1 MEVLYSGLL
10 LVGLAYLLLMII
22 SGFADGLVPG
32 LDGALDAIGMDTVLG
47 LDGAEATGLGC
58 SVIAVFMA
66 VAGAVGL
73 VATHAGWSLLLVL
86 LVAVA
91 VGMVMARGA
100 AWVLRYVYA
109 GQFTAVHS
117 DQNLIGQT
125 ARVTVA
131 APAGQ
136 TGEAMIETG
145 EVVRHAIREV
155 NGEALERGDQV
166 EIVEIKGHYL
176 MVRRY

>member
-1 MEVLYSGLL
+1 MDVIYTGLL
-10 LVGLAYLLLMII
+10 VVGIAYLLLMII
-22 SGFADGLVPG
+22 GGFAESLVPD
-32 LDGALDAIGMDTVLG
+32 LDGALDAVGLDGILG

-73 VATHAGWSLLLVL
+73 VASHAGWSFILTL
-86 LVAVA
+86 LVALA

-100 AWVLRYVYA
+100 SGVLRYVYA
-109 GQFTAVHS
+109 GQFTAVRSSEH
-117 DQNLIGQT
+117 LIGQI

-145 EVVRHAIREV
+145 EVVRHAIRELD
-155 NGEALERGDQV
+155 GAALERGDQV
-166 EIVEIKGHYL
+166 EIVDIKGHYL
-176 MVRRY
+176 IVRRV